1 MPPDHPTPDPCVLD
15 PVASLRAGARA
26 MLPITVGIAPFG
38 VITGI
43 AATDAGLG
51 LPEAVGFSIMVLAG
65 AAQLASLDLIGRD
78 APILVVVVTALII
91 NLRMLM
97 YSASLAPELAHL
109 SRAKRLLGSYWLT
122 DQTYAVS
129 IVRFRDVGATSVD
142 RWWFYLGS
150 GIPLWVV
157 WQLATVVGVVG
168 GGAVPETIPLGFALP
183 LAFISLLVPTLTDRP
198 AVIAALTAALVAVV
212 AAPLPANAGMPLA
225 ALVGIIA
232 GWVVAARRRPA

>member
-129 IVRFRDVGATSVD
+129 IVRFRDVDATSVD